1 MTTIWLASVV
11 NDYNM
16 ITCVPNDYKMI
27 TYFYLFM
34 WTLHIVLDT
43 TLHMSSWVV

>member
-1 MTTIWLASVV
+1 MTTIWLPSVV

-16 ITCVPNDYKMI
+16 ITCVLNDYKMI

-34 WTLHIVLDT
+34 WTLHIVLDM
-43 TLHMSSWVV
+43 TLHMSCSVA